1 MNNNFNK
8 FAFNDAM
15 ILDKIQEILEG
26 KNIDEL
32 ELTEEELKMIRFQLE
47 ENLSSEELN
56 ESSALVASSIEELDV
71 LPNED
76 IKEYI
81 KRLIK
86 YLNNTNLKCIIG
98 EFKGIEFEV
107 FNDSTVD
114 DVFNDYYSKYDQAY
128 GISQMLSDLDLLKEQ
143 KATRRYF
150 KYRLVAFLMC
160 YNL

>member
-56 ESSALVASSIEELDV
+56 ESSALVASSIEGLDV

-114 DVFNDYYSKYDQAY
+114 NVFNDYYSKYDQAY
-128 GISQMLSDLDLLKEQ
+128 GISQMLSDLDLLK
-143 KATRRYF
+143 
-150 KYRLVAFLMC
+150 
-160 YNL
+160 

>member
-32 ELTEEELKMIRFQLE
+32 ELTEDELEMIKSQLE

-56 ESSALVASSIEELDV
+56 ESSALVASSIEGLDV

-128 GISQMLSDLDLLKEQ
+128 GISQMLSDLDLLK
-143 KATRRYF
+143 
-150 KYRLVAFLMC
+150 
-160 YNL
+160 

>member
-32 ELTEEELKMIRFQLE
+32 ELTEEELKMIKSQLE

-81 KRLIK
+81 ERLIK

-128 GISQMLSDLDLLKEQ
+128 GISQMLSDLDLLK
-143 KATRRYF
+143 
-150 KYRLVAFLMC
+150 
-160 YNL
+160 

>member
-15 ILDKIQEILEG
+15 ILDKIQEILEW

-32 ELTEEELKMIRFQLE
+32 ELTE
-47 ENLSSEELN
+47 EELN
-56 ESSALVASSIEELDV
+56 ESSALVASSIEGLDV

-107 FNDSTVD
+107 FNDSDVD

-128 GISQMLSDLDLLKEQ
+128 GISQMLSDLDLLK
-143 KATRRYF
+143 
-150 KYRLVAFLMC
+150 
-160 YNL
+160 

>member
-15 ILDKIQEILEG
+15 ILDKIQEILEW

-32 ELTEEELKMIRFQLE
+32 ELTEEELKMIKSQLE

-86 YLNNTNLKCIIG
+86 YLNSTNLRCIIG

-128 GISQMLSDLDLLKEQ
+128 GISQMLSDLDLLK
-143 KATRRYF
+143 
-150 KYRLVAFLMC
+150 
-160 YNL
+160 

>member
-15 ILDKIQEILEG
+15 ILDKIQEIFEG

-128 GISQMLSDLDLLKEQ
+128 GISQMLSDLDLLK
-143 KATRRYF
+143 
-150 KYRLVAFLMC
+150 
-160 YNL
+160 

>member
-8 FAFNDAM
+8 FAFNDSM

-32 ELTEEELKMIRFQLE
+32 ELTEEELKMIKSQLE

-128 GISQMLSDLDLLKEQ
+128 GISQMLSDLDLLK
-143 KATRRYF
+143 
-150 KYRLVAFLMC
+150 
-160 YNL
+160 

>member
-32 ELTEEELKMIRFQLE
+32 ELTEEELEMIKSQLE

-56 ESSALVASSIEELDV
+56 ESSALVASSIEGLDV

-128 GISQMLSDLDLLKEQ
+128 GISQMLSDLDLLK
-143 KATRRYF
+143 
-150 KYRLVAFLMC
+150 
-160 YNL
+160 

>member
-8 FAFNDAM
+8 FAFNDGM

-32 ELTEEELKMIRFQLE
+32 ELTEEELKMIKSQLE

-107 FNDSTVD
+107 FNDSDVD

-128 GISQMLSDLDLLKEQ
+128 GISQMLSDLDLLK
-143 KATRRYF
+143 
-150 KYRLVAFLMC
+150 
-160 YNL
+160 

>member
-114 DVFNDYYSKYDQAY
+114 DVFNDYYSKYDEAY
-128 GISQMLSDLDLLKEQ
+128 GISQMLSDLDLLK
-143 KATRRYF
+143 
-150 KYRLVAFLMC
+150 
-160 YNL
+160 

>member
-56 ESSALVASSIEELDV
+56 ESSALVASSIEGLDV

-114 DVFNDYYSKYDQAY
+114 DVFNDYYSKYDEAY
-128 GISQMLSDLDLLKEQ
+128 GISQMLSDLDLLK
-143 KATRRYF
+143 
-150 KYRLVAFLMC
+150 
-160 YNL
+160 

>member
-32 ELTEEELKMIRFQLE
+32 ELTEEELKMIKSQLE

-107 FNDSTVD
+107 FNDSDVD

-128 GISQMLSDLDLLKEQ
+128 GISQMLSDLDLLK
-143 KATRRYF
+143 
-150 KYRLVAFLMC
+150 
-160 YNL
+160 

>member
-8 FAFNDAM
+8 FAFNDGM

-32 ELTEEELKMIRFQLE
+32 ELTEEELKMIKSQLE

-128 GISQMLSDLDLLKEQ
+128 GISQMLSDLDLLK
-143 KATRRYF
+143 
-150 KYRLVAFLMC
+150 
-160 YNL
+160 

>member
-32 ELTEEELKMIRFQLE
+32 ELTEEELKMIKSQLE

-81 KRLIK
+81 NRLIK

-128 GISQMLSDLDLLKEQ
+128 GISQMLSDLDLLK
-143 KATRRYF
+143 
-150 KYRLVAFLMC
+150 
-160 YNL
+160 

>member
-32 ELTEEELKMIRFQLE
+32 ELTEEELKMIKSQLE
-47 ENLSSEELN
+47 ENRSSEELN

-114 DVFNDYYSKYDQAY
+114 DVFNDYYSKYDEAY
-128 GISQMLSDLDLLKEQ
+128 GISQMLSDLDLLK
-143 KATRRYF
+143 
-150 KYRLVAFLMC
+150 
-160 YNL
+160 

>member
-15 ILDKIQEILEG
+15 ILDKIQEILEE

-32 ELTEEELKMIRFQLE
+32 ELTEEELKMIKSQLE

-114 DVFNDYYSKYDQAY
+114 DVFNDYYSKYDEAY
-128 GISQMLSDLDLLKEQ
+128 GISQMLSDLDLLK
-143 KATRRYF
+143 
-150 KYRLVAFLMC
+150 
-160 YNL
+160 

>member
-32 ELTEEELKMIRFQLE
+32 ELTEDELEMIKSQLE

-86 YLNNTNLKCIIG
+86 YLNSTNLKCIIG

-128 GISQMLSDLDLLKEQ
+128 GISQMLSDLDLLK
-143 KATRRYF
+143 
-150 KYRLVAFLMC
+150 
-160 YNL
+160 

>member
-32 ELTEEELKMIRFQLE
+32 EITEEELKMIKSQLE

-128 GISQMLSDLDLLKEQ
+128 GISQMLSDLDLLK
-143 KATRRYF
+143 
-150 KYRLVAFLMC
+150 
-160 YNL
+160 

>member
-32 ELTEEELKMIRFQLE
+32 ELTEEELKMIKSQLE

-56 ESSALVASSIEELDV
+56 ESSALVAYSIEGLDV

-107 FNDSTVD
+107 FNDSDVD

-128 GISQMLSDLDLLKEQ
+128 GISQMLSDLDLLK
-143 KATRRYF
+143 
-150 KYRLVAFLMC
+150 
-160 YNL
+160 

>member
-32 ELTEEELKMIRFQLE
+32 ELTEEELKMIKSQLE

-56 ESSALVASSIEELDV
+56 ESSALVASNIEGLDV

-107 FNDSTVD
+107 FNDSDVD

-128 GISQMLSDLDLLKEQ
+128 GISQMLSDLDLLK
-143 KATRRYF
+143 
-150 KYRLVAFLMC
+150 
-160 YNL
+160 

>member
-1 MNNNFNK
+1 
-8 FAFNDAM
+8 M

-32 ELTEEELKMIRFQLE
+32 ELTEEELKMIKSQLE

-114 DVFNDYYSKYDQAY
+114 DVFNDYYSKYDEAY
-128 GISQMLSDLDLLKEQ
+128 GISQMLSDLDLLK
-143 KATRRYF
+143 
-150 KYRLVAFLMC
+150 
-160 YNL
+160 

>member
-32 ELTEEELKMIRFQLE
+32 ELNEEELKMIKSQLE

-107 FNDSTVD
+107 FND
-114 DVFNDYYSKYDQAY
+114 YYSKYDEAY
-128 GISQMLSDLDLLKEQ
+128 GISQMLSDLDLLK
-143 KATRRYF
+143 
-150 KYRLVAFLMC
+150 
-160 YNL
+160 

>member
-128 GISQMLSDLDLLKEQ
+128 EIYQML
-143 KATRRYF
+143 
-150 KYRLVAFLMC
+150 
-160 YNL
+160 

>member
-8 FAFNDAM
+8 FAFNDGM
-15 ILDKIQEILEG
+15 ILDKVQEILEG

-32 ELTEEELKMIRFQLE
+32 ELNEEELKMIKSQLE

-107 FNDSTVD
+107 FNDLTVD
-114 DVFNDYYSKYDQAY
+114 DVFNDYYSKYDEAY
-128 GISQMLSDLDLLKEQ
+128 GISQMLSDLDLLK
-143 KATRRYF
+143 
-150 KYRLVAFLMC
+150 
-160 YNL
+160 

>member
-8 FAFNDAM
+8 FAFNDGM

-32 ELTEEELKMIRFQLE
+32 ELTEEELKMIKSQLE

-107 FNDSTVD
+107 FNDSDVD
-114 DVFNDYYSKYDQAY
+114 YVFNDYYSKYDQAY
-128 GISQMLSDLDLLKEQ
+128 GISQMLSDLDLLK
-143 KATRRYF
+143 
-150 KYRLVAFLMC
+150 
-160 YNL
+160 

>member
-56 ESSALVASSIEELDV
+56 ESLALVASSIEGLDV

-128 GISQMLSDLDLLKEQ
+128 GISQMLSDLDLLK
-143 KATRRYF
+143 
-150 KYRLVAFLMC
+150 
-160 YNL
+160 

>member
-56 ESSALVASSIEELDV
+56 ESSALVASSIEGLDV

-107 FNDSTVD
+107 FND
-114 DVFNDYYSKYDQAY
+114 YYSKYDQAY
-128 GISQMLSDLDLLKEQ
+128 GISQMLSDLDLLK
-143 KATRRYF
+143 
-150 KYRLVAFLMC
+150 
-160 YNL
+160 

>member
-32 ELTEEELKMIRFQLE
+32 ELTEEELKMIKSQLE

-114 DVFNDYYSKYDQAY
+114 DVFNDYYSKYDQSY
-128 GISQMLSDLDLLKEQ
+128 GISQMLSDLDLLK
-143 KATRRYF
+143 
-150 KYRLVAFLMC
+150 
-160 YNL
+160 

>member
-15 ILDKIQEILEG
+15 ILDKIQEIFEG

-56 ESSALVASSIEELDV
+56 ESSALVASSIEGLDV

-114 DVFNDYYSKYDQAY
+114 DVFNDYYSKYDEAY
-128 GISQMLSDLDLLKEQ
+128 GISQMLSDLDLLK
-143 KATRRYF
+143 
-150 KYRLVAFLMC
+150 
-160 YNL
+160 

>member
-32 ELTEEELKMIRFQLE
+32 ELTEEELKMIKSQLE
-47 ENLSSEELN
+47 ENISSEELN
-56 ESSALVASSIEELDV
+56 ESSALVASSIEGLDV

-128 GISQMLSDLDLLKEQ
+128 GISQMLSDLDLLK
-143 KATRRYF
+143 
-150 KYRLVAFLMC
+150 
-160 YNL
+160 

>member
-32 ELTEEELKMIRFQLE
+32 ELTEEELKMIKSQLE

-56 ESSALVASSIEELDV
+56 ESSALVASSIEGLDV
-71 LPNED
+71 LSNED

-114 DVFNDYYSKYDQAY
+114 DVFNDYYSKYDEAY
-128 GISQMLSDLDLLKEQ
+128 GISQMLSDLDLLK
-143 KATRRYF
+143 
-150 KYRLVAFLMC
+150 
-160 YNL
+160 

>member
-8 FAFNDAM
+8 FAFNNAM

-32 ELTEEELKMIRFQLE
+32 ELTEEELKMIKSQLE

-107 FNDSTVD
+107 FNDSDVD

-128 GISQMLSDLDLLKEQ
+128 GISQMLSDLDLLK
-143 KATRRYF
+143 
-150 KYRLVAFLMC
+150 
-160 YNL
+160 

>member
-32 ELTEEELKMIRFQLE
+32 ELTEEELKMIKSQLE

-56 ESSALVASSIEELDV
+56 ESSALVASSIEGLDV
-71 LPNED
+71 LPNKE
-76 IKEYI
+76 IKKYI

-107 FNDSTVD
+107 FNDSDVD

-128 GISQMLSDLDLLKEQ
+128 GISQMLSDLDLLK
-143 KATRRYF
+143 
-150 KYRLVAFLMC
+150 
-160 YNL
+160 

>member
-8 FAFNDAM
+8 FAFDDAM

-107 FNDSTVD
+107 FNDSDVD

-128 GISQMLSDLDLLKEQ
+128 GISQMLSDLDLLK
-143 KATRRYF
+143 
-150 KYRLVAFLMC
+150 
-160 YNL
+160 

>member
-32 ELTEEELKMIRFQLE
+32 ELNEEELKMIKSQLE

-56 ESSALVASSIEELDV
+56 ESSALVASSIEELYF

-128 GISQMLSDLDLLKEQ
+128 GISQMLSDLDLLK
-143 KATRRYF
+143 
-150 KYRLVAFLMC
+150 
-160 YNL
+160 

>member
-32 ELTEEELKMIRFQLE
+32 ELTEDELEMIKSQLE

-107 FNDSTVD
+107 FNDSDVD

-128 GISQMLSDLDLLKEQ
+128 GISQMLSDLDLLK
-143 KATRRYF
+143 
-150 KYRLVAFLMC
+150 
-160 YNL
+160 

>member
-1 MNNNFNK
+1 MNNNFIK

-128 GISQMLSDLDLLKEQ
+128 GISQMLSDLDLLK
-143 KATRRYF
+143 
-150 KYRLVAFLMC
+150 
-160 YNL
+160 

>member
-32 ELTEEELKMIRFQLE
+32 ELNEEELKMIKSQLE

-128 GISQMLSDLDLLKEQ
+128 GISQMLSDLDLLK
-143 KATRRYF
+143 
-150 KYRLVAFLMC
+150 
-160 YNL
+160 